1 MGGGGMGLVY
11 KVEDTRLKGLVALK
25 FLSPENAQSY
35 GALERFRLVCCC
47 GAQGPRTKTDLP
59 DHEKPG

>member
-1 MGGGGMGLVY
+1 MGLVY
-11 KVEDTRLKGLVALK
+11 KVEDTRLKGPVALK

-35 GALERFRLVCCC
+35 GALERSVWSAAAGHRALV
-47 GAQGPRTKTDLP
+47 RKTDLP